1 MPTQHN
7 SALFKGS
14 FPTVDAAVISILRNS
29 GALIFGKM
37 VRPSLA
43 PGLCTL
49 TRDPCGCQRRP
60 SLRGIGTLCRRR
72 TRTTRRGRREVRLRD
87 QQLPSRTAKFR
98 LRLVHRPLVGYCAR
112 LDATLL
118 TPSSFPGSVIR
129 PASYCGTFS
138 FKPTWGSVCHE
149 GVKPFSPT
157 NDVVGFFSRSIED
170 LQLLAKVLGLT
181 NEGPAPSLSP
191 RPPRIA
197 VCRTPQWSIA
207 EQATID
213 VMDTAEELLKAAGV
227 VVTLLD
233 LPPSFD
239 ALLDYHTRIMAGEG
253 RATFQAAHLLDSLR
267 PDSSASL
274 IHSDYTNYAL
284 NASNTS
290 RAQLVDALDRA
301 AALRP
306 IIDKI
311 ISEFDAV
318 LAPSAPD
325 VAPLLATTGDPRF
338 CSGWTLLHVPVVNVP
353 ARRKEGELPLGV
365 SLVGRRF
372 DDARLLEVAKE
383 VARIFAKE

>member
-1 MPTQHN
+1 
-7 SALFKGS
+7 
-14 FPTVDAAVISILRNS
+14 
-29 GALIFGKM
+29 
-37 VRPSLA
+37 
-43 PGLCTL
+43 
-49 TRDPCGCQRRP
+49 
-60 SLRGIGTLCRRR
+60 
-72 TRTTRRGRREVRLRD
+72 
-87 QQLPSRTAKFR
+87 
-98 LRLVHRPLVGYCAR
+98 
-112 LDATLL
+112 
-118 TPSSFPGSVIR
+118 
-129 PASYCGTFS
+129 
-138 FKPTWGSVCHE
+138 
-149 GVKPFSPT
+149 
-157 NDVVGFFSRSIED
+157 
-170 LQLLAKVLGLT
+170 
-181 NEGPAPSLSP
+181 
-191 RPPRIA
+191 
-197 VCRTPQWSIA
+197 
-207 EQATID
+207 
-213 VMDTAEELLKAAGV
+213 MDTAEELLKAAGV

-353 ARRKEGELPLGV
+353 ARRKELPLGV